1 MFRLVSLA
9 WRNLWRN
16 TRRTVI
22 TMSALALG
30 CAGIVGLHSYR
41 ESTYAIV
48 VHDIT
53 EGLIGHLQV
62 HGQGYQEA
70 PAISTV
76 VKDPVQVEAAVEGAL
91 PGAKAERRVMGAGLA
106 GAGELSSPVMII
118 GLTPAEKGESSLHTV
133 VEGRDLSPTAS
144 REVLLG
150 RDLARDLGVTPGGE
164 LVLVS
169 QAADG
174 SVANDRYTVVGTFTS
189 PSAEFDQVAVVL
201 QLQDAQDFFGL
212 GDAVTMVV
220 VRLPEGADRE
230 DVTGP
235 TAALRAALDLK
246 TLEALSWGEI
256 LPEFRATMH
265 SKRQG
270 QRVVDFIVF
279 LIVGLGVF
287 NAMTMSTF
295 ERTREFGVMGALGT
309 RPRRVLALIMT
320 EALLQGV
327 LAFAAGVLLG
337 AAVLYSVGTV
347 DLSSVMQ
354 GDIMGAR
361 MPSRIDLA
369 VNHAAVKNAA
379 LVAFLTVL
387 AGGVVPAVRAAR
399 LKPVEAMRHT

>member
-1 MFRLVSLA
+1 MSHLVSLA

-16 TRRTVI
+16 ARRTVI

-30 CAGIVGLHSYR
+30 CAGIIGLHSYR
-41 ESTYAIV
+41 ESTYSILV
-48 VHDIT
+48 RDIT
-53 EGLIGHLQV
+53 EGLVGHLQV

-70 PAISTV
+70 PAISIV
-76 VKDPVQVEAAVEGAL
+76 VQDPVQVEAALAGAL

-106 GAGELSSPVMII
+106 GAGEQSSPVMIV
-118 GLTPAEKGESSLHTV
+118 GLEPSANGERTLHTV
-133 VEGRDLSPTAS
+133 VAGKDLAPTAAK
-144 REVLLG
+144 EVLLG
-150 RDLARDLGVTPGGE
+150 RDLARDLGVQPGGE

-189 PSAEFDQVAVVL
+189 PSAELDQVAVVL
-201 QLQDAQDFFGL
+201 HLKDAQDFFAL
-212 GDAVTMVV
+212 GDGVTMLV

-230 DVTGP
+230 DVTAP
-235 TAALRAALDLK
+235 TAALRSALDLK

-256 LPEFRATMH
+256 LPELRSTMRT
-265 SKRQG
+265 KRQG
-270 QRVVDFIVF
+270 QRVVDLIVF
-279 LIVGLGVF
+279 LVVGLGVF

-309 RPRRVLALIMT
+309 RPRRVLALILT
-320 EALLQGV
+320 EAALQGV
-327 LAFAAGVLLG
+327 LAFSVGAALG
-337 AAVLYSVGTV
+337 AALLYSIGTV

-369 VNHAAVKNAA
+369 VEWSAVKNAA
-379 LVAFLTVL
+379 TVAFGTVL
-387 AGGVVPAVRAAR
+387 AGGLVPALRAAR
-399 LKPVEAMRHT
+399 LRPVDAMRHT

>member
-1 MFRLVSLA
+1 MFKLVSLA

-16 TRRTVI
+16 ARRTVI

-30 CAGIVGLHSYR
+30 CAGIIGLHSYR
-41 ESTYAIV
+41 ENVYGIV

-76 VKDPVQVEAAVEGAL
+76 VKDPVQVEAALHGAL

-106 GAGELSSPVMII
+106 GAKDQSAPVMII
-118 GLTPAEKGESSLHTV
+118 GLTPPAPGEASLTTV
-133 VEGRDLSPTAS
+133 VDGHGLSPAAAH
-144 REVLLG
+144 EVLLG
-150 RDLARDLGVTPGGE
+150 KDLARDLGVKVGGE

-189 PSAEFDQVAVVL
+189 PSAELDQVAVVL
-201 QLQDAQDFFGL
+201 HLNDAQDFFAL
-212 GDAVTMVV
+212 GDGVTMVV

-230 DVTGP
+230 DVGSQV
-235 TAALRAALDLK
+235 AALRGALDLH
-246 TLEALSWGEI
+246 TLEALGWGEI
-256 LPEFRATMH
+256 LPEFKNTMET
-265 SKRQG
+265 KRRG
-270 QRVVDFIVF
+270 QRVVDLIVF

-309 RPRRVLALIMT
+309 RPRRLLALIIT
-320 EALLQGV
+320 ESALQGV
-327 LAFAAGVLLG
+327 LAFAVGAALG
-337 AAVLYSVGTV
+337 TAVLYSVGTV

-354 GDIMGAR
+354 GDVMGAR

-369 VNHAAVKNAA
+369 VQWTAVKNAA
-379 LVAFLTVL
+379 LVAFGTVL

-399 LKPVEAMRHT
+399 LRPVEAMRHT

>member
-1 MFRLVSLA
+1 MGKLVLLA

-16 TRRTVI
+16 ARRTVI
-22 TMSALALG
+22 TMAALALG
-30 CAGIVGLHSYR
+30 CAGIIGLHSYR
-41 ESTYAIV
+41 ENVYGIV

-70 PAISTV
+70 PSISTV
-76 VKDPVQVEAAVEGAL
+76 VKDPVQVEAALAGAL

-106 GAGELSSPVMII
+106 GAKDQSAPVMIVGLLPTPGGER
-118 GLTPAEKGESSLHTV
+118 GLTTV
-133 VEGRDLSPTAS
+133 VDGRDLSPTAAH
-144 REVLLG
+144 EVLLG
-150 RDLARDLGVTPGGE
+150 RDLARDLELKVGGE

-189 PSAEFDQVAVVL
+189 PSAELDQVAVVL
-201 QLQDAQDFFGL
+201 HLKDAQDFFGM
-212 GDAVTMVV
+212 GDGVTMVV

-230 DVTGP
+230 DVGGQVQ
-235 TAALRAALDLK
+235 ALRGALDLK
-246 TLEALSWGEI
+246 TLEALGWGEI
-256 LPEFRATMH
+256 LPEFKNTMQ

-270 QRVVDFIVF
+270 QRIIDLIVF
-279 LIVGLGVF
+279 FIVGLGVF

-309 RPRRVLALIMT
+309 RPRRVLALIVT

-327 LAFAAGVLLG
+327 IAFTVGAALGAGVLY
-337 AAVLYSVGTV
+337 AIGTV

-354 GDIMGAR
+354 GDMMGAR
-361 MPSRIDLA
+361 MPSSVDLS
-369 VNHAAVKNAA
+369 VKLGAVKNAA
-379 LVAFLTVL
+379 LVAFSTVL
-387 AGGVVPAVRAAR
+387 LGGIVPALRAAGLR
-399 LKPVEAMRHT
+399 PVDAMRHT

>member
-1 MFRLVSLA
+1 MFKIVSLA

-16 TRRTVI
+16 ARRTVI

-41 ESTYAIV
+41 ESVYGIV
-48 VHDIT
+48 VRDIT

-76 VKDPVQVEAAVEGAL
+76 VKDPVQVEAALQGAL

-106 GAGELSSPVMII
+106 GAKDQSAPVMIV
-118 GLTPAEKGESSLHTV
+118 GLTPPAPGEASLTTI
-133 VEGRDLSPTAS
+133 VEGHDLSADAKH
-144 REVLLG
+144 EVLLG
-150 RDLARDLGVTPGGE
+150 KDLARDLGVKTGGE

-189 PSAEFDQVAVVL
+189 PSAELDQVAVVL
-201 QLQDAQDFFGL
+201 HLNDAQDFFAL
-212 GDAVTMVV
+212 GDGVTMVV
-220 VRLPEGADRE
+220 VRLPEGSDRE
-230 DVTGP
+230 DVGGQV
-235 TAALRAALDLK
+235 AALRGALDLK
-246 TLEALSWGEI
+246 TLEALGWGEI
-256 LPEFRATMH
+256 LPEFKNTMQT
-265 SKRQG
+265 KRQG
-270 QRVVDFIVF
+270 QRVVDLIVF

-309 RPRRVLALIMT
+309 RPRRVLALIIT
-320 EALLQGV
+320 ESLLQGV
-327 LAFAAGVLLG
+327 LSFAVGVALGAGVLYATG
-337 AAVLYSVGTV
+337 SV

-354 GDIMGAR
+354 GDVMGAR
-361 MPSRIDLA
+361 MPDHVDL
-369 VNHAAVKNAA
+369 VMNLGAVKNAA
-379 LVAFLTVL
+379 VVAFSTVL
-387 AGGVVPAVRAAR
+387 LGGVVPAIRAAR
-399 LKPVEAMRHT
+399 LRPVEAMRHT

>member
-1 MFRLVSLA
+1 MFKLVSLA

-16 TRRTVI
+16 ARRTVI

-30 CAGIVGLHSYR
+30 CAGIIGLHSYR
-41 ESTYAIV
+41 ENVYGIV

-76 VKDPVQVEAAVEGAL
+76 VKDPVQVEAALHGAL

-106 GAGELSSPVMII
+106 GAKDQSAPVMII
-118 GLTPAEKGESSLHTV
+118 GLTPPAPGEASLTTV
-133 VEGRDLSPTAS
+133 VDGHGLSPAAAH
-144 REVLLG
+144 EVLLG
-150 RDLARDLGVTPGGE
+150 KDLARDLGVKVGGE

-174 SVANDRYTVVGTFTS
+174 SVANDRYTVVGAFTS
-189 PSAEFDQVAVVL
+189 PSAELDQVAVVL
-201 QLQDAQDFFGL
+201 HLNDAQDFFAL
-212 GDAVTMVV
+212 GDGVTMVV

-230 DVTGP
+230 DVGSQV
-235 TAALRAALDLK
+235 AALRGALDLH
-246 TLEALSWGEI
+246 TLEALGWGEI
-256 LPEFRATMH
+256 LPEFKNTMET
-265 SKRQG
+265 KRRG
-270 QRVVDFIVF
+270 QRVVDLIVF

-309 RPRRVLALIMT
+309 RPRRLLALIIT
-320 EALLQGV
+320 ESALQGV
-327 LAFAAGVLLG
+327 LAFAVGAALG
-337 AAVLYSVGTV
+337 TAVLYSVGTV

-354 GDIMGAR
+354 GDVMGAR

-369 VNHAAVKNAA
+369 VQWTAVKNAA
-379 LVAFLTVL
+379 LVAFGTVL

-399 LKPVEAMRHT
+399 LRPVEAMRHT

>member
-1 MFRLVSLA
+1 MGKLVSLA

-16 TRRTVI
+16 ARRTVI

-30 CAGIVGLHSYR
+30 CAGIIGLHSYR
-41 ESTYAIV
+41 ESTYAIIV
-48 VHDIT
+48 RDIT

-76 VKDPVQVEAAVEGAL
+76 VKDPVQVEAALAGAL

-106 GAGELSSPVMII
+106 GAGDQSSPVMIV
-118 GLTPAEKGESSLHTV
+118 GLEPSSNGDRNLHTV
-133 VEGRDLSPTAS
+133 ASGRDLSPSAAK
-144 REVLLG
+144 EVLLG
-150 RDLARDLGVTPGGE
+150 RDLARDLAVKPGAE

-189 PSAEFDQVAVVL
+189 PSAELDQVAVVL
-201 QLQDAQDFFGL
+201 HLKDAQDFFAL
-212 GDAVTMVV
+212 GDGVTMVV

-230 DVTGP
+230 DVTAP
-235 TAALRAALDLK
+235 TAALRSALDLK

-256 LPEFRATMH
+256 LPEFKSTMKT
-265 SKRQG
+265 KRQG
-270 QRVVDFIVF
+270 QRIVDLIVF

-309 RPRRVLALIMT
+309 RPRRLLALIIT

-327 LAFAAGVLLG
+327 LAFAVGALLG
-337 AAVLYSVGTV
+337 TAVLYSIGTV

-354 GDIMGAR
+354 GDVMGAR
-361 MPSRIDLA
+361 MPSHIDLA
-369 VNHAAVKNAA
+369 VEWRAVKNAA
-379 LVAFLTVL
+379 TVAFGTVL

-399 LKPVEAMRHT
+399 LRPVEAMRHT